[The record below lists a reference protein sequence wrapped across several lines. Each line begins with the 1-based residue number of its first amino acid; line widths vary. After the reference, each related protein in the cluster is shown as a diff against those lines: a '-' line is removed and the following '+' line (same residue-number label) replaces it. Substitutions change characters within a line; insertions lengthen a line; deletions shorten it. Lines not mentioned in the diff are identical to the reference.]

1 MPAGT
6 NSRTAGERIVQ
17 AILAGSFTEHPRREI
32 DIDDPCTQC
41 GAELAAR
48 YDDEVLAIDCPD
60 CGHGHGEY
68 PFPPGGLHDRSDAE
82 ILEAFDQRVRHLHC
96 LAKDG
101 VCPECSGRMNTTI
114 ERDGECCLGTSLRA
128 DHVCEQCNHQLCSA
142 VGLGLLDHSAV
153 VTFYGDHGVALSE
166 TPYWRLGGASTTS
179 RPLSSRRIRGQ
190 SASTSPSRER
200 RSGSPS
206 TATSPSSR
214 PNESEP
220 VRRDGFRRFAPV
232 LSDTLPERSS
242 VNRSTKHH
250 SDYSYT
256 VGGPTFTCDADSHT
270 DPPRPDAV
278 RRIDARML
286 RLRDGHRDRRSPSR
300 CGPSPTRSSLP
311 SLWRL
316 PPSQS

>member
-1 MPAGT
+1 MDSRVSSLTSAKAFSVVGNETRLAILEALWQADADVVRFSRLREAVGVRDSAQFNYHLNKLTDQFVRKVDGEDSTGGTSSDAGGYEL
-6 NSRTAGERIVQ
+6 RTAGERIVQ

-166 TPYWRLGGASTTS
+166 TPYWRLEWCVDDE
-179 RPLSSRRIRGQ
+179 
-190 SASTSPSRER
+190 SAT
-200 RSGSPS
+200 
-206 TATSPSSR
+206 
-214 PNESEP
+214 
-220 VRRDGFRRFAPV
+220 V
-232 LSDTLPERSS
+232 LEENPW
-242 VNRSTKHH
+242 
-250 SDYSYT
+250 
-256 VGGPTFTCDADSHT
+256 AI
-270 DPPRPDAV
+270 
-278 RRIDARML
+278 RIDIAVEGETL
-286 RLRDGHRDRRSPSR
+286 RVTVDGDLSVVETERV
-300 CGPSPTRSSLP
+300 
-311 SLWRL
+311 
-316 PPSQS
+316 